1 MGGSAKGSGLL
12 DDTGQREAAGVAGL
26 RGDTVAFR
34 YGARHV
40 GICRLSGKEDHLLEI
55 EKGECTMKK
64 NFKIFVSIVLA
75 SFFLL
80 AASPICAAQKLTVML
95 DWFPNIDH
103 LPIYV
108 AQQEGF
114 FGDEGLD
121 VTILTPSSTT
131 DAMKL
136 AASGNVDIAVSYEPQ
151 VIIGASAGLE
161 IRVVGRLVEHPLSV
175 LLFLKGKGI
184 KTPADLEGK
193 TIGYTVPGMMDVLME
208 AFAKINGIKSYEPI
222 NVGFS
227 IVQSLVSGKV
237 DAIMGPYKNYET
249 IELEEKGYKPG
260 YFELNRWGIPDYDE
274 LVFISG
280 KRVVTEKP
288 KVIKGFAHA
297 IDRAI
302 SRTRG
307 NPKRA
312 LKVYFSAVPEAPQ
325 DMESRA
331 FEITLPFYAHS
342 QTCDTKKWQKF
353 ADFALRYKLIEKK
366 VDVTTILGR

>member
-1 MGGSAKGSGLL
+1 M
-12 DDTGQREAAGVAGL
+12 
-26 RGDTVAFR
+26 
-34 YGARHV
+34 
-40 GICRLSGKEDHLLEI
+40 I
-55 EKGECTMKK
+55 MK
-64 NFKIFVSIVLA
+64 NSFKVFVSIVLA
-75 SFFLL
+75 SFFLFT
-80 AASPICAAQKLTVML
+80 ASSVCAAQRITVML

-151 VIIGASAGLE
+151 VIIGASAGLK
-161 IRVVGRLVEHPLSV
+161 IQVIGRLVEHPLSV

-184 KTPADLEGK
+184 KDPADLEGK
-193 TIGYTVPGMMDVLME
+193 TIGYTVPGMMDLLME
-208 AFAKINGIKSYEPI
+208 AFARINGIKSYKPI

-227 IVQSLVSGKV
+227 IAQSLVSGKV

-249 IELEEKGYKPG
+249 IALEEKGYKPG
-260 YFELNRWGIPDYDE
+260 YFELSDWGIPDYDE

-280 KRVVTEKP
+280 KQVVTKRPEA
-288 KVIKGFAHA
+288 VRGFARA

-302 SRTRG
+302 SQARKD
-307 NPKRA
+307 PQRA
-312 LKVYFSAVPEAPQ
+312 LEAYFSAVPEAPR

-331 FEITLPFYAHS
+331 FEITLPLYAHS
-342 QTCDTKKWQKF
+342 QSCDMKKWQKF
-353 ADFALRYKLIEKK
+353 ADFALRYSLVEKR

>member
-1 MGGSAKGSGLL
+1 
-12 DDTGQREAAGVAGL
+12 
-26 RGDTVAFR
+26 
-34 YGARHV
+34 
-40 GICRLSGKEDHLLEI
+40 
-55 EKGECTMKK
+55 MK
-64 NFKIFVSIVLA
+64 NSFKIFVSIILT

-80 AASPICAAQKLTVML
+80 TAFPACAAQRITIML

-151 VIIGASAGLE
+151 VIIGASAGLD
-161 IRVVGRLVEHPLSV
+161 IQVVGRLVEQPLSV
-175 LLFLKGKGI
+175 LLFLEGKGI
-184 KTPADLEGK
+184 KSPADLEGK

-208 AFAKINGIKSYEPI
+208 AFAKINGIKNYEPV

-227 IVQSLVSGKV
+227 IAQALVSGKV

-249 IELEEKGYKPG
+249 VALEEKGYKSG
-260 YFELNRWGIPDYDE
+260 YFELSDWGIPDYDE

-280 KRVVTEKP
+280 KQAVTEKP
-288 KVIKGFAHA
+288 EAVRGFARA

-302 SRTRG
+302 SRARN
-307 NPKRA
+307 NPQRA
-312 LKVYFSAVPEAPQ
+312 LETSFSAVPEAPRG
-325 DMESRA
+325 MESKA
-331 FEITLPFYAHS
+331 FEITLPLYAHS
-342 QTCDTKKWQKF
+342 QTCDARKWQKF
-353 ADFALRYKLIEKK
+353 SDFALRYGLIGKK
-366 VDVTTILGR
+366 VDVATILER

>member
-1 MGGSAKGSGLL
+1 
-12 DDTGQREAAGVAGL
+12 
-26 RGDTVAFR
+26 
-34 YGARHV
+34 
-40 GICRLSGKEDHLLEI
+40 
-55 EKGECTMKK
+55 MK
-64 NFKIFVSIVLA
+64 NSFKVFVSIILA

-80 AASPICAAQKLTVML
+80 TAFPVCAAQSRHVGITVML

-103 LPIYV
+103 LPVYV

-151 VIIGASAGLE
+151 VIIGASAGLNV
-161 IRVVGRLVEHPLSV
+161 RVVGRLVEHPLSV
-175 LLFLKGKGI
+175 LLFLEGKGI
-184 KTPADLEGK
+184 KSPADLEGK

-208 AFAKINGIKSYEPI
+208 AFAGINGIKSYVPI

-227 IVQSLVSGKV
+227 IVQSLVAGKV

-249 IELEEKGYKPG
+249 VALEEKGYRAG
-260 YFELNRWGIPDYDE
+260 YFELSEWGIPDYDE

-280 KRVVTEKP
+280 KQVVEKKP
-288 KVIKGFAHA
+288 EAIEGFARA

-302 SRTRG
+302 SRTRKD
-307 NPKRA
+307 PQRA
-312 LKVYFSAVPEAPQ
+312 LETYFSAVPEAPR
-325 DMESRA
+325 DMESKA
-331 FEITLPFYAHS
+331 FEITLPLYAHS
-342 QTCDTKKWQKF
+342 QSCDMKKWQKF
-353 ADFALRYKLIEKK
+353 ADFALRYSLIEKK
-366 VDVTTILGR
+366 VDVTTILGK

>member
-1 MGGSAKGSGLL
+1 
-12 DDTGQREAAGVAGL
+12 
-26 RGDTVAFR
+26 
-34 YGARHV
+34 
-40 GICRLSGKEDHLLEI
+40 
-55 EKGECTMKK
+55 MKSK
-64 NFKIFVSIVLA
+64 FKVFVSIVLV

-80 AASPICAAQKLTVML
+80 TAVSVCAAQKLTIML
-95 DWFPNIDH
+95 DWFPNVDH

-151 VIIGASAGLE
+151 VIIGASAGLN
-161 IRVVGRLVEHPLSV
+161 IQVVGRLVEHPLSV
-175 LLFLKGKGI
+175 LLFLDGKGI

-193 TIGYTVPGMMDVLME
+193 TIGYTVPGMMDVIME
-208 AFAKINGIKSYEPI
+208 AFAKINGIKNYEPI

-237 DAIMGPYKNYET
+237 DAIMGPYKNYEAV
-249 IELEEKGYKPG
+249 ELKEKGYAPG
-260 YFELNRWGIPDYDE
+260 YFELSEWGIPDYDE

-280 KRVVTEKP
+280 ERTAKERAEVLR
-288 KVIKGFAHA
+288 GFARA

-302 SRTRG
+302 SRTRKTPG
-307 NPKRA
+307 KA
-312 LKVYFSAVPEAPQ
+312 LETYFSAVPEAPR
-325 DMESRA
+325 DMESKA
-331 FEITLPFYAHS
+331 FEITRPLYAHS
-342 QTCDTKKWQKF
+342 QMCDTGEWQKF
-353 ADFALRYKLIEKK
+353 ADFALRHGLIEKK

>member
-1 MGGSAKGSGLL
+1 
-12 DDTGQREAAGVAGL
+12 
-26 RGDTVAFR
+26 
-34 YGARHV
+34 
-40 GICRLSGKEDHLLEI
+40 
-55 EKGECTMKK
+55 MK
-64 NFKIFVSIVLA
+64 NSFKVFVSIILA

-80 AASPICAAQKLTVML
+80 TAFPVCAAQRITVML

-151 VIIGASAGLE
+151 VIIGASAGLN

-184 KTPADLEGK
+184 KKPADLEGK

-208 AFAKINGIKSYEPI
+208 AFARINGIKSYVPI

-237 DAIMGPYKNYET
+237 DAIMGPYKNYENV
-249 IELEEKGYKPG
+249 ELEERGYKPG
-260 YFELNRWGIPDYDE
+260 YFELSEWGIPDYDE

-280 KRVVTEKP
+280 EQTAKGRAEVLR
-288 KVIKGFAHA
+288 GFARA
-297 IDRAI
+297 IDRAVWQ
-302 SRTRG
+302 TRK
-307 NPKRA
+307 NPGKA
-312 LKVYFSAVPEAPQ
+312 LASYFAAVPEAPR
-325 DMESRA
+325 DLEAKA
-331 FEITLPFYAHS
+331 FEITRPLYARS
-342 QTCDTKKWQKF
+342 QRCDREKWQKF
-353 ADFALRYKLIEKK
+353 SDFALRYSLIEKR
-366 VDVTTILGR
+366 VDVTAILGR

>member
-1 MGGSAKGSGLL
+1 
-12 DDTGQREAAGVAGL
+12 
-26 RGDTVAFR
+26 
-34 YGARHV
+34 
-40 GICRLSGKEDHLLEI
+40 
-55 EKGECTMKK
+55 MK
-64 NFKIFVSIVLA
+64 NSFKVLVSIVLV

-80 AASPICAAQKLTVML
+80 TASSICAAQKVTVML

-131 DAMKL
+131 DALKL
-136 AASGNVDIAVSYEPQ
+136 VASNNVDIAVSYEPQ
-151 VIIGASAGLE
+151 VIIGASAGLK

-184 KTPADLEGK
+184 TNPSDLEGK

-227 IVQSLVSGKV
+227 IVQSLVARKV

-249 IELEEKGYKPG
+249 VELEEKGYQAG
-260 YFELNRWGIPDYDE
+260 WFELNEWGIPDYDE

-280 KRVVTEKP
+280 KKTIEEKP
-288 KVIKGFAHA
+288 KAIEGFTRA

-302 SRTRG
+302 SRTRKD
-307 NPKRA
+307 PQRA
-312 LKVYFSAVPEAPQ
+312 LETYFSAVPEAPRE
-325 DMESRA
+325 MESKA
-331 FEITLPFYAHS
+331 FAITRPLYAHS
-342 QTCDTKKWQKF
+342 QTCDTKEWQEF
-353 ADFALRYKLIEKK
+353 ADFALRYGLIEKK
-366 VDVTTILGR
+366 VDVTAILGK

>member
-1 MGGSAKGSGLL
+1 MKNS
-12 DDTGQREAAGVAGL
+12 
-26 RGDTVAFR
+26 FR
-34 YGARHV
+34 V
-40 GICRLSGKEDHLLEI
+40 FI
-55 EKGECTMKK
+55 
-64 NFKIFVSIVLA
+64 SIILTA
-75 SFFLL
+75 FLL
-80 AASPICAAQKLTVML
+80 LTASPICAMQKITVML

-136 AASGNVDIAVSYEPQ
+136 VASGDVDIAVSYEPQ
-151 VIIGASAGLE
+151 VIIGTSAGLN

-175 LLFLKGKGI
+175 LLFLDGKGI

-222 NVGFS
+222 NVGFT
-227 IVQSLVSGKV
+227 IVQSLVSNKV

-249 IELEEKGYKPG
+249 VALEEKGYKAG
-260 YFELNRWGIPDYDE
+260 YFELSEWGMPDYDE

-280 KRVVTEKP
+280 KQAAAEKA
-288 KVIKGFAHA
+288 KALKGFARA
-297 IDRAI
+297 INRAI
-302 SRTRG
+302 SQTRKG
-307 NPKRA
+307 PQKA
-312 LKVYFSAVPEAPQ
+312 LETYFSAVPEAPR
-325 DMESRA
+325 DMESKA
-331 FEITLPFYAHS
+331 FEITLPLYAHS
-342 QTCDTKKWQKF
+342 QSCDTEEWQKF
-353 ADFALRYKLIEKK
+353 ADFALRYGLIEKK
-366 VDVTTILGR
+366 VKVTTILGE

>member
-1 MGGSAKGSGLL
+1 
-12 DDTGQREAAGVAGL
+12 
-26 RGDTVAFR
+26 
-34 YGARHV
+34 
-40 GICRLSGKEDHLLEI
+40 
-55 EKGECTMKK
+55 MKK
-64 NFKIFVSIVLA
+64 NFKVFVSIILA

-80 AASPICAAQKLTVML
+80 TASSIFAAQKVTVML

-151 VIIGASAGLE
+151 VIIGASAGLN
-161 IRVVGRLVEHPLSV
+161 IQVVGRLVEQPLSV

-184 KTPADLEGK
+184 KMPADLEGK

-208 AFAKINGIKSYEPI
+208 AFAKINGIENYEPI

-227 IVQSLVSGKV
+227 IAQSLVSGKV

-249 IELEEKGYKPG
+249 VALEEKGYKPG
-260 YFELNRWGIPDYDE
+260 YFELSDWGIPDYDE

-280 KRVVTEKP
+280 QQAVRERPEAVR
-288 KVIKGFAHA
+288 GFARA

-302 SRTRG
+302 SRARKD
-307 NPKRA
+307 PQRA
-312 LKVYFSAVPEAPQ
+312 LETYFSAVPEAPRE
-325 DMESRA
+325 MESKA
-331 FEITLPFYAHS
+331 FEITLPLYAHS
-342 QTCDTKKWQKF
+342 QMCDTGKWQKF
-353 ADFALRYKLIEKK
+353 ADFALRHGLIEKK
-366 VDVTTILGR
+366 VDVTTILGE

>member
-1 MGGSAKGSGLL
+1 
-12 DDTGQREAAGVAGL
+12 
-26 RGDTVAFR
+26 
-34 YGARHV
+34 
-40 GICRLSGKEDHLLEI
+40 
-55 EKGECTMKK
+55 MKK
-64 NFKIFVSIVLA
+64 KFKIFISIVLA
-75 SFFLL
+75 AFFLL
-80 AASPICAAQKLTVML
+80 TASPVCAAQKLTIML

-151 VIIGASAGLE
+151 VIIGASAGLNVQV
-161 IRVVGRLVEHPLSV
+161 IGRLVEQPLSV
-175 LLFLKGKGI
+175 LLFLKEKGI
-184 KTPADLEGK
+184 KSPADLEGK

-208 AFAKINGIKSYEPI
+208 AFAKINGIKNYEPV

-227 IVQSLVSGKV
+227 IAQSLVSGKV

-249 IELEEKGYKPG
+249 VALEEKGYKSG
-260 YFELNRWGIPDYDE
+260 YFELSDWGIPDYDE

-280 KRVVTEKP
+280 KQAVRKRPEA
-288 KVIKGFAHA
+288 IRGFARA

-302 SRTRG
+302 FRARKD
-307 NPKRA
+307 PQRA
-312 LKVYFSAVPEAPQ
+312 LETYFRAVPEAPR
-325 DMESRA
+325 DMESKA
-331 FEITLPFYAHS
+331 FEITLPLYAHS
-342 QTCDTKKWQKF
+342 QTCDAGKWQKF
-353 ADFALRYKLIEKK
+353 ADFALRYGLIEKK
-366 VDVTTILGR
+366 VDVTTILER

>member
-1 MGGSAKGSGLL
+1 
-12 DDTGQREAAGVAGL
+12 
-26 RGDTVAFR
+26 
-34 YGARHV
+34 
-40 GICRLSGKEDHLLEI
+40 
-55 EKGECTMKK
+55 MK
-64 NFKIFVSIVLA
+64 NSFKVFVSIILPT
-75 SFFLL
+75 FFLL
-80 AASPICAAQKLTVML
+80 TASSVCAAQKVTVML

-151 VIIGASAGLE
+151 VIIGSAAGLE

-175 LLFLKGKGI
+175 LLFMKGKGI

-208 AFAKINGIKSYEPI
+208 AFAKINGIKNYEPI

-227 IVQSLVSGKV
+227 IAQSLVAGKV

-249 IELEEKGYKPG
+249 VALEEKGYKPG
-260 YFELNRWGIPDYDE
+260 YFELSEWGIPDYDE

-280 KRVVTEKP
+280 KQAAAERQEAFR
-288 KVIKGFAHA
+288 GFARA
-297 IDRAI
+297 IGRAI
-302 SRTRG
+302 SQARKD
-307 NPKRA
+307 PKGA
-312 LKVYFSAVPEAPQ
+312 LETYFSAVPEAPRE
-325 DMESRA
+325 MESKA
-331 FEITLPFYAHS
+331 FEITLPLYAHS
-342 QTCDTKKWQKF
+342 QTCDMKKWQKF
-353 ADFALRYKLIEKK
+353 ADFALHYGLIEKK
-366 VDVTTILGR
+366 VDVTTILGK

>member
-1 MGGSAKGSGLL
+1 
-12 DDTGQREAAGVAGL
+12 
-26 RGDTVAFR
+26 
-34 YGARHV
+34 
-40 GICRLSGKEDHLLEI
+40 
-55 EKGECTMKK
+55 MK
-64 NFKIFVSIVLA
+64 NSFKVFVSIVLV

-80 AASPICAAQKLTVML
+80 TVSSICAAQKVTVML

-114 FGDEGLD
+114 FGDEGLN

-151 VIIGASAGLE
+151 VIIGASAGLN

-184 KTPADLEGK
+184 KKPADLEGK

-208 AFAKINGIKSYEPI
+208 AFARINGIKSYVPI

-237 DAIMGPYKNYET
+237 DAIMGPYKNYENV
-249 IELEEKGYKPG
+249 ELEERGYKPG
-260 YFELNRWGIPDYDE
+260 YFELSEWGIPDYDE

-280 KRVVTEKP
+280 ERTAKERAEVLR
-288 KVIKGFAHA
+288 GFTRA

-302 SRTRG
+302 SRARKD
-307 NPKRA
+307 PRKA
-312 LKVYFSAVPEAPQ
+312 LEAYFSAVAEAPRE
-325 DMESRA
+325 MESKA
-331 FEITLPFYAHS
+331 FEITLPIYAHS
-342 QTCDTKKWQKF
+342 QMCDTGKWQKF
-353 ADFALRYKLIEKK
+353 ADFALRHGLIEKK
-366 VDVTTILGR
+366 VDVTTILGK